1 MATKSRSTAAR
12 TPAKDVARRPR
23 SAAPDSTGKQQQSI
37 LGFFSKT
44 AVGVAAS
51 GRSPLAVSA
60 PRHGL
65 INADALEKAQ
75 ITVPTI
81 ASSPAPTKH
90 APRCPRPLHNCD
102 NHHNDRDDD
111 NDGNEAGDDECGDG
125 CEIDSKKA
133 GEGDSS
139 SISSISSSSCMPSGS
154 VSHALMEEGGG
165 NKERN
170 GEKEGKRKRRQSED
184 HHSPRKRSTLAS
196 PSDDCSSDGQEVNG
210 GDSFDFMRRWGYRP
224 NDARTARPAPPPQRR
239 QVAPR
244 RRTLPSKADKEVAG
258 GKSAWLAHVMDMEK
272 RTPDHPE
279 YDKSTLFIPPHVW
292 NGFTPFEKQY
302 WAVKQKYW
310 DTVVFFRK
318 GKFYELLEKDA
329 MLGHQLFD
337 LRITERI
344 RMPMVGF
351 PVSAFD
357 TWASQFLSKGFKVA
371 RVDEMESALGM
382 EMRVREDSNKKKKT
396 RKEEKII
403 RRELGCVLT
412 NGTLVDEAMLHD
424 DMATFCAAIKE
435 STGDDGQPAFGIAF
449 VDTATAQFYLAQL
462 PDDADLTKFETF
474 AVQSSPRELILERTS
489 KLSSSGMST
498 KALRILRNHA
508 TPMTIWNHLKPG
520 PDGFWDGDTTRWE
533 LEAGGYFS
541 TAWPEAL
548 SAVRDNDLVM
558 SAFGALVHYL
568 RTLKLE
574 RSLLSRGTF
583 QPYSPVQRSGSSTLV
598 LDGQTLIN
606 LEVFANSVD
615 GGSEGTIFRLMNR
628 CITPSGKRLFRQ
640 WVCHPLGDAHRINER
655 LDAVDLLLGTTDS
668 SRDLREQFISGMA
681 KLPDL
686 ERLVSRIHA
695 GSCKPNDFVRVLE
708 GFEQIEHTMASMKHI
723 LHGGSNDGDD
733 SNYGMIGRLLTSVPD
748 LSEPLGFWKGAFD
761 RDKATEEG
769 LFWPS
774 RGVDDDFDSRVDAI
788 NHVKIE
794 LQALLMRQKR
804 ELKNR
809 SIKFADIN
817 KEPYQLEVPKTVKVP
832 KDWRQISATA
842 SVKRYYFKELDA
854 LIRALQEAEEIH
866 SQATHGLTSRFYQR
880 FRADSEAWLQSIH
893 VVAQLDCL
901 ASLASFSS
909 SLAEPRCRPVFVP
922 DPDERSVV
930 EFKELRYPCVDVDD
944 FIPNDIKLG
953 GDEANINLLTGA
965 NAAGKSTILR
975 MTCTAVIMAQLGC
988 YVPAASA
995 RLTPVDRIMSRLG
1008 ANDNIF
1014 AGQST
1019 FFIELSET
1027 KRILAEATPRTLV
1040 ILDELGRGTSSYD
1053 GLAVAEAVLHHIA
1066 SSIGC
1071 IGFFATHYRS
1081 LATAEFARH
1090 PEVRPRRM
1098 QVLVDDVLR
1107 RVTFLYKLEDG
1118 VAESSFGMHC
1128 AAMCGIPTGVVE
1140 RAEVAAREWERRGQL
1155 KAGGDVEEPADPTE
1169 AACSIPL
1176 GFLSDVSNMLRDE
1189 GDADAVTGHCVN
1201 TLLRAIETL

>member
-1 MATKSRSTAAR
+1 MANKSRSTAAR
-12 TPAKDVARRPR
+12 TPAKDMARRPR
-23 SAAPDSTGKQQQSI
+23 PAAPDSTGKQQQSI

-65 INADALEKAQ
+65 INADAIEKAQ

-81 ASSPAPTKH
+81 ASSPAPTPQKH
-90 APRCPRPLHNCD
+90 APRCTRPLHNCD

-111 NDGNEAGDDECGDG
+111 DGNEAGDDEC
-125 CEIDSKKA
+125 
-133 GEGDSS
+133 
-139 SISSISSSSCMPSGS
+139 
-154 VSHALMEEGGG
+154 
-165 NKERN
+165 

-184 HHSPRKRSTLAS
+184 HRSPRKRSTLAS

-210 GDSFDFMRRWGYRP
+210 GGDSFDFMRRWGYKP
-224 NDARTARPAPPPQRR
+224 NDARTARPAPPPQQRR
-239 QVAPR
+239 QVAPT
-244 RRTLPSKADKEVAG
+244 RRTLPSKADKEGAGGGG

-310 DTVVFFRK
+310 DAVVFFRK

-344 RMPMVGF
+344 GMPMVGF

-382 EMRVREDSNKKKKT
+382 EMRVREDSNSNKKKKT
-396 RKEEKII
+396 SKEDKII

-412 NGTLVDEAMLHD
+412 NGTLVDEALLHN

-462 PDDADLTKFETF
+462 SDDVDLTKFETF

-489 KLSSSGMST
+489 KLSSSSGMST

-533 LEAGGYFS
+533 LEAGGYFG

-548 SAVRDNDLVM
+548 AAVRDNDLLM

-583 QPYSPVQRSGSSTLV
+583 QPYSPMQRSGGSSSTLV

-655 LDAVDLLLGTTDS
+655 LDAVDLLLLGATTDS
-668 SRDLREQFISGMA
+668 SRDLREQFTSGMA

-723 LHGGSNDGDD
+723 LLHGGSSNDGDGD
-733 SNYGMIGRLLTSVPD
+733 DRNYGMIGRLLTSVPD

-788 NHVKIE
+788 NHIKME
-794 LQALLMRQKR
+794 LQALLMRQQR

-817 KEPYQLEVPKTVKVP
+817 KEPYQLEVPKTVKVVP

-866 SQATHGLTSRFYQR
+866 SQATYGLTSRFYQR

-901 ASLASFSS
+901 ASLASLSS

-930 EFKELRYPCVDVDD
+930 EFKELRYPCVDVDDD

-1081 LATAEFARH
+1081 LATAGFARHH

-1155 KAGGDVEEPADPTE
+1155 KAGGGDVEEEPEPANPTE
-1169 AACSIPL
+1169 AACYIPL

-1189 GDADAVTGHCVN
+1189 GAADDAVTGHCVN